1 MTTHFSISAY
11 KISWTDYQV
20 AESDTTEPLTLSY
33 FSVFTSFYHEV
44 AYLLLD
50 SLSYVLEYFL
60 IC

>member
-1 MTTHFSISAY
+1 MGYSPWGGKDLDMT
-11 KISWTDYQV
+11 
-20 AESDTTEPLTLSY
+20 ELLTLSY